1 MHYGTS
7 DRAIGSLPLV
17 VVITRIA
24 DVLFYKGELKL
35 NTSISKDSPRTR
47 ISVSELTKT
56 SLVAAVYVA
65 VTVLFSVISFGA
77 VQLRLSEMFNYLA
90 LYNKRYV
97 VAVTV
102 GVILA
107 NFMSPTWVLDVPIG
121 GISTFLVL
129 ILCRAITKK
138 ITNDILKMVIT
149 ALIFAISM
157 FTVAG
162 QLTILYDLPFWPT
175 WFTVGIG
182 ELLSMIVGGITIYLL
197 NKRIDL
203 SK

>member
-1 MHYGTS
+1 
-7 DRAIGSLPLV
+7 
-17 VVITRIA
+17 
-24 DVLFYKGELKL
+24 L

-182 ELLSMIVGGITIYLL
+182 ELLSMIVGGITMYLL

>member
-1 MHYGTS
+1 M
-7 DRAIGSLPLV
+7 
-17 VVITRIA
+17 
-24 DVLFYKGELKL
+24 
-35 NTSISKDSPRTR
+35 NTSIVKESSH

-56 SLVAAVYVA
+56 ALVAALYVA
-65 VTVLFSVISFGA
+65 VTVLLSVISFGA

-97 VAVTV
+97 VAVTI

-107 NFMSPTWVLDVPIG
+107 NFLSPTWILDVPIG
-121 GISTFLVL
+121 GIATFLVL
-129 ILCRAITKK
+129 ILCRSITEHMK
-138 ITNDILKMVIT
+138 NDIVKMVVT

-162 QLTILYDLPFWPT
+162 QLTILYDLPFWAT
-175 WFTVGIG
+175 WFTVGVG
-182 ELLSMIVGGITIYLL
+182 ELLSMTVGGLTIYLL
-197 NKRIDL
+197 NKKIDL

>member
-1 MHYGTS
+1 
-7 DRAIGSLPLV
+7 
-17 VVITRIA
+17 
-24 DVLFYKGELKL
+24 L
-35 NTSISKDSPRTR
+35 NTSIVKDSSRT
-47 ISVSELTKT
+47 SVTELTKT
-56 SLVAAVYVA
+56 ALVAALYVA
-65 VTVLFSVISFGA
+65 VTVLLSVISFGA

-97 VAVTV
+97 LAVTL
-102 GVILA
+102 GVVLA
-107 NFMSPTWVLDVPIG
+107 NFMSPTWILDVPIG

-129 ILCRAITKK
+129 ILCRKVTKN
-138 ITNDILKMVIT
+138 ITNDILRMVIT

-162 QLTILYDLPFWPT
+162 QLTILYDLPFWAT

-182 ELLSMIVGGITIYLL
+182 ELLSMTVGGVTIYLL
-197 NKRIDL
+197 NKKIDL